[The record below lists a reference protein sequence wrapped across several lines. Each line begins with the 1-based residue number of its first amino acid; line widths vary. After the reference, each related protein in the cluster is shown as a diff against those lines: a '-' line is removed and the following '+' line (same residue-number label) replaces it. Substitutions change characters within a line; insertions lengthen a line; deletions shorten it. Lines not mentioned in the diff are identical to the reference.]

1 MSKGIIERL
10 SHSWSLRLAVVT
22 NPITNPVRLLRISLM
37 KFFLQV
43 LSLVSWGA
51 GNSPT
56 PVVLDQH
63 DLQHLQ
69 THDQIGHQTADKPLM
84 EEGLALVKGNES
96 LDTYGAL
103 LRGVWLGGK

>member
-1 MSKGIIERL
+1 MVTIRL
-10 SHSWSLRLAVVT
+10 DVYGHMTSS
-22 NPITNPVRLLRISLM
+22 NPVRLLRSLLM

-69 THDQIGHQTADKPLM
+69 THDQIST
-84 EEGLALVKGNES
+84 
-96 LDTYGAL
+96 
-103 LRGVWLGGK
+103 

>member
-1 MSKGIIERL
+1 MVII
-10 SHSWSLRLAVVT
+10 RLAVFGNMT
-22 NPITNPVRLLRISLM
+22 LSNPVRLLRSLLM

-69 THDQIGHQTADKPLM
+69 THDQIST
-84 EEGLALVKGNES
+84 
-96 LDTYGAL
+96 
-103 LRGVWLGGK
+103 